1 MIEYLIIIAL
11 VEFMVYMALRIVHA
25 FAFFIEEPSNE
36 IEAREMSQEE
46 FETLMRDVFGGEKD
60 D

>member
-11 VEFMVYMALRIVHA
+11 VEFMIYMALRIVHA
-25 FAFFIEEPSNE
+25 FAILFESDE
-36 IEAREMSQEE
+36 IEARELSQEE